1 MIFRPLFI
9 FCLGT
14 VMTLAPGAS
23 AQPAKKTPK
32 NAPKQTE
39 KSEQGPALVAQYGDW
54 GVYVSNAK
62 SKICYALAEPKSR
75 TPKLNRDP
83 GYLFISTRPA
93 ENVRNEVSV
102 VVGFTIKEGSDA
114 TVDVGNMSFPFYAKN
129 DSAWVKNAAEEGKL
143 VEAMRKGSDLTVK
156 STSARGNVTTDHY
169 SLSGISQALDRVAQE
184 CK

>member
-1 MIFRPLFI
+1 AAIACGGYDQAKRFDAISARKRTMIFRPLFI

-54 GVYVSNAK
+54 GVYVSNA
-62 SKICYALAEPKSR
+62 KSR

-143 VEAMRKGSDLTVK
+143 VEAMRKGS
-156 STSARGNVTTDHY
+156 
-169 SLSGISQALDRVAQE
+169 
-184 CK
+184 